1 MSKNINI
8 NSSEWCDFIFKN
20 RNKAYGAYK
29 MRQSSLKDHIAA
41 FGITTLSLLIMI
53 WIVPAPTGEPNI
65 GGGGIPSL
73 ESEVEL
79 PFLPAPPK
87 MHTDF
92 VTFYEPEI
100 TPDNKIIKVTGDDKN
115 GILYEEGEYTPP
127 IMSIITIEGYQIICE
142 QPIPSHPHCPID
154 PPYCPIDSIGCGYP
168 LANVYPSYPGGKE
181 ELYKYLEK
189 NLKYPFITLE
199 MGVQGKVLIGF
210 TVSKT
215 GAVSNP
221 KILKGL
227 DFYCDKEAMR
237 LIKQMPNWI
246 PGKQSGRP
254 VNVNYVLPIQFRLI

>member
-29 MRQSSLKDHIAA
+29 MRQSSFKDHIAA
-41 FGITTLSLLIMI
+41 FGITVLSLLIMI
-53 WIVPAPTGEPNI
+53 WVVPAPKGEANI
-65 GGGGIPSL
+65 GGGRGLSL
-73 ESEVEL
+73 ESEIQL

-87 MHTDF
+87 MHADF
-92 VTFYEPEI
+92 ITFYEPEI
-100 TPDNKIIKVTGDDKN
+100 TPDNKIRKVVGDDKN
-115 GILYEEGEYTPP
+115 GVLYEACKP
-127 IMSIITIEGYQIICE
+127 ITISISSIDCYFDDFTEY
-142 QPIPSHPHCPID
+142 PIPLTPYCPTD
-154 PPYCPIDSIGCGYP
+154 PPYYPTDSIGCGYP
-168 LANVYPSYPGGKE
+168 LADVYPSYPGGKD

-199 MGVQGKVLIGF
+199 MGVQGKVIIGF

-215 GAVSNP
+215 GAISNP
-221 KILKGL
+221 KIVKGL

-237 LIKQMPNWI
+237 LIKQMPKWI
-246 PGKQSGRP
+246 PGKQYGRP